1 MKVPH
6 FAKKNLIEFLKS
18 AKEIRKQETKDGSN
32 WTVYGIEVP
41 APEHCLQEHCRSP
54 HPLSRH
60 GSYTR
65 QVLEGIMQLMVLIYR
80 FRCGM
85 CGKTVSCPYSF
96 LVPYRRFTAKLIC
109 QGVENY
115 GTDETTYTDQSDGLS
130 VFDDTKCD
138 ETEKSEVAPQIE
150 TPSISRDGCHPARS
164 TVFSWV
170 DFVCKRIVQ
179 TLQQMEKELV
189 LRGHDL
195 QQLRPESCF
204 VNENAWKAGG
214 KKYRHQQQKPDQ
226 LNKLTYAI
234 ATAGPLLESERST
247 VEKLRAYFLGSAER
261 CLDLLSDV
269 SVVLSTTHTSERRLW

>member
-1 MKVPH
+1 M
-6 FAKKNLIEFLKS
+6 
-18 AKEIRKQETKDGSN
+18 
-32 WTVYGIEVP
+32 P
-41 APEHCLQEHCRSP
+41 APEQCLQEHCRSP

-65 QVLEGIMQLMVLIYR
+65 QVIEGIMQLMVLIYR
-80 FRCGM
+80 FRCRM
-85 CGKTVSCPYSF
+85 CGKTVSSPYSF

-115 GTDETTYTDQSDGLS
+115 GNEETSYKEQSIELS
-130 VFDDTKCD
+130 VFNDIECD
-138 ETEKSEVAPQIE
+138 NETTQILPQVE
-150 TPSISRDGCHPARS
+150 NDSGSRDGCHPAKS

-170 DFVCKRIVQ
+170 DFVCKRVVQ

-195 QQLRPESCF
+195 QQLRRESCF
-204 VNENAWKAGG
+204 LNKNAWKAGG
-214 KKYRHQQQKPDQ
+214 KKYRHQKQKPDQ

-234 ATAGPLLESERST
+234 ATTGPLLESERST

-261 CLDLLSDV
+261 CLDVLSDV